1 LPRQPPLYSSTAPNS
16 QRYKMIDSQRPSQR
30 RPMRSLP
37 ADRGQLKTSTYIVP
51 CFLFVEMNMNNCQ
64 LQKQHHMA
72 SSVFSSLTPK
82 RSD

>member
-1 LPRQPPLYSSTAPNS
+1 MRQGANPLRLSRQPPLHSCAAPNT

-51 CFLFVEMNMNNCQ
+51 CFLFVE
-64 LQKQHHMA
+64 
-72 SSVFSSLTPK
+72 
-82 RSD
+82 